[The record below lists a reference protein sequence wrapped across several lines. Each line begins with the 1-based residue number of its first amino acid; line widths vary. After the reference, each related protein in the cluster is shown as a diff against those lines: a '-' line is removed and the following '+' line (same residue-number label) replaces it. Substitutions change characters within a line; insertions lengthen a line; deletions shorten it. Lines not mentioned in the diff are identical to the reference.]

1 MRHCVTMWRCGA
13 RRNRTASSTMRSV
26 CGEPHG
32 GPHEKLAVKKSKIRV
47 FHPTLPFKSGFGLNT
62 IYMKKRKS
70 KKVGRLVARGPTKE
84 HFITIILCVGQAGI
98 EPASTLTPIHV
109 ALLPFHDLLQIVSDL
124 YPVFC
129 YSISIALF
137 LHLFHILGDWI
148 FFQRE
153 KEKDAFDEC
162 VHVFN
167 KKPPEPHGGGGRSY
181 CDYYNWYM
189 KLCCPGSGIEP
200 HKRTIAGCS
209 FGPHGRKQSR
219 FNEF

>member
-1 MRHCVTMWRCGA
+1 MALWGETESNRLKHHALRMWR
-13 RRNRTASSTMRSV
+13 SSRKATQ
-26 CGEPHG
+26 E
-32 GPHEKLAVKKSKIRV
+32 LAVKKSKIRV
-47 FHPTLPFKSGFGLNT
+47 SHPTLPFKSGFGLNT
-62 IYMKKRKS
+62 IYMKKRNL

-109 ALLPFHDLLQIVSDL
+109 ALLP
-124 YPVFC
+124 
-129 YSISIALF
+129 
-137 LHLFHILGDWI
+137 
-148 FFQRE
+148 R
-153 KEKDAFDEC
+153 
-162 VHVFN
+162 
-167 KKPPEPHGGGGRSY
+167 KPPEPHGGGGRSY